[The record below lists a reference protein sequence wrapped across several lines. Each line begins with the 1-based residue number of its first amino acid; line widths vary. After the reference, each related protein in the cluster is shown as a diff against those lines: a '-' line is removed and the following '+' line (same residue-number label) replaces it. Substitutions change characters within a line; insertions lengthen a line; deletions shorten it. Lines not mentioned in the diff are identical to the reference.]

1 MVSNCDLESESSTS
15 ASAFL
20 YPDNIYFPHISLDK
34 VEEFVNNNLVNQ
46 AAKESAGE
54 YPMVLVCGHKS
65 RDQRCGIIAPLLVD
79 EFTKVLG
86 KNELLY
92 NKQKNPNGIR
102 VTVCSHVGGHAF
114 AGNVIYHDGKKGS
127 LPVWYSSVFPYRV
140 QGIVKETIL
149 NNRIIAELNRQR

>member
-1 MVSNCDLESESSTS
+1 MWSQIPN
-15 ASAFL
+15 
-20 YPDNIYFPHISLDK
+20 
-34 VEEFVNNNLVNQ
+34 
-46 AAKESAGE
+46 
-54 YPMVLVCGHKS
+54 
-65 RDQRCGIIAPLLVD
+65 QRCGIIAPLLVD

-127 LPVWYSSVFPYRV
+127 LPVWYFRVFPYQV

-149 NNRIIAELNRQR
+149 NNRIIAELNRPR